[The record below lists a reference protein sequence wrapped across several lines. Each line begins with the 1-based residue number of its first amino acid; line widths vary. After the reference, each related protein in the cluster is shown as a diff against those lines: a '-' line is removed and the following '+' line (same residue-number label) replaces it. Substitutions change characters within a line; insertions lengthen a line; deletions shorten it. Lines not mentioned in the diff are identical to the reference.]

1 MAWVTGEGYYYGD
14 VPDGVTIKGEEI
26 HKYMLSNF
34 DFFDQNGNGAISEEE
49 FVEGV
54 KALGV
59 ESKYDNYYDDL
70 YKRYVRRYTGI
81 DLQLTKTELEQ
92 GIAKEESNKVIGVN
106 STRDNSYLEIF
117 NKIDTNGNGMIDWE
131 ENTYEAYK
139 RYSSK
144 LPCDGVSDIN
154 DDDKLSFGEYM
165 YAVNKDKSIK
175 LSDIKSDNLRQALQR
190 YDLDG
195 DGWIRK
201 DEIKNYD
208 TAMNENKAHDTAMN
222 ENKAHDKEMNES
234 SGLSTGA
241 IVGIVIGAVCVV
253 GLIIALVAYL
263 LRDKRKNKEESAEQE
278 NVWDSFDK
286 KEKDIDYSAKTNLH
300 SINQLQDK
308 QIECSY

>member
-1 MAWVTGEGYYYGD
+1 MTWVTGEGYYYGD
-14 VPDGVTIKGEEI
+14 VPEGVTIKDEEI

-34 DFFDQNGNGAISEEE
+34 DFFDQNGNGAISEAE

-70 YKRYVRRYTGI
+70 YKRYVERYTGI

-117 NKIDTNGNGMIDWE
+117 NKMDTNGNGMIDWE

-144 LPCDGVSDIN
+144 LPCDSVSDIN
-154 DDDKLSFGEYM
+154 NDDKLSFGEYM

-208 TAMNENKAHDTAMN
+208 TAMNENKAHD
-222 ENKAHDKEMNES
+222 KEMNES

-263 LRDKRKNKEESAEQE
+263 LRDKRKNKEESAQQE

>member
-1 MAWVTGEGYYYGD
+1 MTWVAGEGYYYGD
-14 VPDGVTIKGEEI
+14 VPEGVTINGEEI

-49 FVEGV
+49 FVKGV

-70 YKRYVRRYTGI
+70 YKRYVKRYTGI

-117 NKIDTNGNGMIDWE
+117 NKMDTNGNGMIDWE

-144 LPCDGVSDIN
+144 LPCDSVSDIN
-154 DDDKLSFGEYM
+154 NDDKLSFGEYM

-195 DGWIRK
+195 DGWVRK
-201 DEIKNYD
+201 DEIKNY
-208 TAMNENKAHDTAMN
+208 DTAMN

-253 GLIIALVAYL
+253 GLIIALVAYM
-263 LRDKRKNKEESAEQE
+263 LRDRRKNKEESAEQE
-278 NVWDSFDK
+278 NVWDSFDQ

-300 SINQLQDK
+300 SINQLRDK

>member
-1 MAWVTGEGYYYGD
+1 MAWVDGDGYYYGD
-14 VPDGVTIKGEEI
+14 VPEGVTINGKEI

-34 DFFDQNGNGAISEEE
+34 GFFDQNGNGSISEAE
-49 FVEGV
+49 FIEGV
-54 KALGV
+54 KTLGV
-59 ESKYDNYYDDL
+59 KNKYDHYYDDL
-70 YKRYVRRYTGI
+70 YKRYAERYTGF
-81 DLQLTKTELEQ
+81 DLQLTKEELAQ
-92 GIAKEESNKVIGVN
+92 GIAKEESNKVIGVDP
-106 STRDNSYLEIF
+106 TRDNSYLEIF
-117 NKIDTNGNGMIDWE
+117 NKMDTNGNGMIDWE
-131 ENTYEAYK
+131 ENTYEAY
-139 RYSSK
+139 RQYSSK
-144 LPCDGVSDIN
+144 LPCDSVSDIN
-154 DDDKLSFGEYM
+154 NDGKLSFGEYM
-165 YAVNKDKSIK
+165 YAVNKEKSIE

-201 DEIKNYD
+201 DEIKNY
-208 TAMNENKAHDTAMN
+208 DTAMN

-253 GLIIALVAYL
+253 GLIIALVAFL

-286 KEKDIDYSAKTNLH
+286 KEKDIDYSAKTNLY

-308 QIECSY
+308 QIECFY

>member
-1 MAWVTGEGYYYGD
+1 MTWVTGDGYYYGD
-14 VPDGVTIKGEEI
+14 VPEGVTIKGKEI

-34 DFFDQNGNGAISEEE
+34 DSFDQNGNGAISKDE
-49 FVEGV
+49 FIAGV
-54 KALGV
+54 KTLGV
-59 ESKYDNYYDDL
+59 KNKYDHYYDDL
-70 YKRYVRRYTGI
+70 HKRYVQRYAGF
-81 DLQLTKTELEQ
+81 DLQLTKEELAQ
-92 GIAKEESNKVIGVN
+92 GIAKEELNKTIGVN
-106 STRDNSYLEIF
+106 LTRDNSYLEIF
-117 NKIDTNGNGMIDWE
+117 NKIDTKGNGMIDWE
-131 ENTYEAYK
+131 ENTYQSYK
-139 RYSSK
+139 QYSSK
-144 LPCDGVSDIN
+144 LPCDGFNDIN
-154 DDDKLSFGEYM
+154 NDGKVSFGEYM
-165 YAVNKDKSIK
+165 YAVNKDKGIE

-208 TAMNENKAHDTAMN
+208 TAMNENKAHDKET
-222 ENKAHDKEMNES
+222 NKS

-263 LRDKRKNKEESAEQE
+263 LRDKKKNKEESAEQE

-300 SINQLQDK
+300 SINQLRDK
-308 QIECSY
+308 QIECFY